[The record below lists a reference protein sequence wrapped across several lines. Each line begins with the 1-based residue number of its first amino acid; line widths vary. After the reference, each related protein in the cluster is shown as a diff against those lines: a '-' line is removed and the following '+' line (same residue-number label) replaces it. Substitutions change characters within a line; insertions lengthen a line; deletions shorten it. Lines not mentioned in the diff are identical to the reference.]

1 MALVTKVHQSLYFVF
16 LSEMAFLIMRFI
28 YYIVISVLVLISCK
42 PAITPEH
49 IIMTGH
55 FPALPGQ
62 MVYLDELEVRGKVAL
77 DSAIIDDEGHFQ
89 LKILSDLPGFFM
101 LRTNPQNSILL
112 LIEKNDE
119 PSIHSEH
126 RDFNLGYQVDGS
138 EGSNL
143 LQAFELFMQKQK
155 SRLDSIAEA
164 YYDARGTENFLETKE
179 KLDAVYEDI
188 VADQKIYTEQFV
200 NTNPGSIASL
210 IVLNRK
216 LGQVH
221 ILDEEEDFILFH
233 RTDSVLTIKY
243 PGNKHVADHNKRVR
257 EIRSRIFDR
266 KMAEE
271 KVKPGIKAPDIVLPD
286 TSGKMISLKS
296 FAGMPTILY
305 FWAGWNAQSRL
316 SNRRLAELY
325 PDWQKNNI
333 QILGISLDEH
343 AVIWKGA
350 IQLDQLAWPQV
361 SDLKGIDSPVRWD
374 YNLPDKLPFYYL
386 LDDKLKIVYKHDH
399 LDSLIT
405 KLDQIFF

>member
-1 MALVTKVHQSLYFVF
+1 
-16 LSEMAFLIMRFI
+16 MRFI

-49 IIMTGH
+49 IIITGH

-62 MVYLDELEVRGKVAL
+62 VVYLDELEVRGKATL
-77 DSAIIDDEGHFQ
+77 DSAIIDEEGHFQ
-89 LKILSDLPGFFM
+89 LKFLSGLPGFFM

-126 RDFNLGYQVDGS
+126 YDFNLGYHADGS

-143 LQAFELFMQKQK
+143 LHAFELFMKKQK

-164 YYDARGTENFLETKE
+164 YYDAKGSENFLETKE

-188 VADQKIYTEQFV
+188 VARQKIYIKDFV
-200 NTNPGSIASL
+200 NTNPGSLASL

-221 ILDEEEDFILFH
+221 VLDEEEDFILFH
-233 RTDSVLTIKY
+233 RTDSALTIQY
-243 PGNKHVADHNKRVR
+243 PENKHVADHHKRVK
-257 EIRSRIFDR
+257 EIRTRIFDR

-271 KVKPGIKAPDIVLPD
+271 KVKPGNKAPDIVLPD
-286 TSGKMISLKS
+286 TTGKMISLKS
-296 FAGMPTILY
+296 FTGKPTILY
-305 FWAGWNAQSRL
+305 FWAGWNAPSRL
-316 SNRRLAELY
+316 SNQKLTGLY

-333 QILGISLDEH
+333 QMLGVSLDEH

-361 SDLKGIDSPVRWD
+361 SDLKGINSPVRGD
-374 YNLPDKLPFYYL
+374 YNLPDMLPYFYL
-386 LDDKLKIVYKHDH
+386 LDEKLKIIYKHDH